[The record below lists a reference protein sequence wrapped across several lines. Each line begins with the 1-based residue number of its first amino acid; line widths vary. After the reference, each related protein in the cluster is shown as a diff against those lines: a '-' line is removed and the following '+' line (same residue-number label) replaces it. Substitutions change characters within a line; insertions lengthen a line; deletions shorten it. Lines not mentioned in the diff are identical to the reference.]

1 MVLFDSSSS
10 VFFSLGCILET
21 DNVIKVYS
29 AKHQLNILLLLLK
42 IVIELSL
49 NDSWLTIILKQYH

>member
-21 DNVIKVYS
+21 DNVTKVYS

-49 NDSWLTIILKQYH
+49 NDS